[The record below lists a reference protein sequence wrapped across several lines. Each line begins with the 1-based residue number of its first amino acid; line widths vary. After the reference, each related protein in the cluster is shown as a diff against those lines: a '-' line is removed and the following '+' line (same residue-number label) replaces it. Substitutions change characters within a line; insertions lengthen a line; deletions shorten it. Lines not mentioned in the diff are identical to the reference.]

1 MQTTKLARKQIKH
14 NAQQVKS
21 RQEHSHMNI
30 FNYYYF
36 KTNTINGI
44 FSLRFEKQPARIPPN
59 PGKNG
64 YSLAK
69 SMFSGFTVLR

>member
-1 MQTTKLARKQIKH
+1 MKTTELARKQSKH

-21 RQEHSHMNI
+21 RQEHSHMNM
-30 FNYYYF
+30 FNYHYF
-36 KTNTINGI
+36 KTNTINGL
-44 FSLRFEKQPARIPPN
+44 FSLSFEKQPVRIPPN

-69 SMFSGFTVLR
+69 SEVSDFTDL